1 MNAPCG
7 VNRLFVFTED
17 KEKMSEKQISI
28 VGELP
33 NLKNKPAT
41 ERENFT
47 DKEAADYLR
56 TSTVSLWRARRRGL
70 ITYRRVLGKIL
81 YTKTDLLDFL
91 ERSKRGGY
99 ADSK

>member
-1 MNAPCG
+1 
-7 VNRLFVFTED
+7 
-17 KEKMSEKQISI
+17 MSEKQISI
-28 VGELP
+28 DEELS
-33 NLKNKPAT
+33 NLKNKSVK

-56 TSTVSLWRARRRGL
+56 ISTVSLWRARRRGL
-70 ITYRRVLGKIL
+70 ITFRRVLGKIL
-81 YTKTDLLDFL
+81 YTKSDLLDFL